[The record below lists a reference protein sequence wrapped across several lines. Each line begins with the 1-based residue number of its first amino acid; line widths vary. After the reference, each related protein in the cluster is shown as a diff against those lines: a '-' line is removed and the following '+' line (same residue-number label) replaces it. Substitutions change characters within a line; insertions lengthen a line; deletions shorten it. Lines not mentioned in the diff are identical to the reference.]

1 MPKYSRPA
9 SRNDYRIAVICA
21 LRIESDAVEAMFDE
35 FWEKYDKIEND
46 SNAYTPGRIGEHN
59 VVLAHMPGIG
69 KANSAKVTSS
79 FRNNYPGI
87 KLGLVVGIC
96 GGMPFIREYP
106 REPREIDVFLGDVI
120 ISTEML
126 QYDLGHQY
134 SNEFIRIDTLQ
145 NTHPNDEIRAFLQKM
160 GGLRSRKILQDK
172 IRGYLT
178 DISQKEDFARSK
190 YQGVEK
196 DILYKPDY
204 LHRHHESTDCDCA
217 KLKGK
222 NCQKA
227 RESTCEEL
235 GCSSEQSVKR
245 IRLKKV
251 EDDATSQANASN
263 EGAKAPTPL
272 VYFGAVASGDKVVKS
287 ATHRDELADS
297 YEAIGFEMEGAGAWD
312 SIPTVVIKSVVD
324 YADSHKSYL
333 WQRYG
338 AACGAACMK
347 AFLGEWSLTEK
358 KQQPRA
364 RPSEYPSSHRRSI
377 ATSLIE
383 VPWMSAKS
391 ARRAH
396 RCHFETIKIHSHG
409 TLHV

>member
-1 MPKYSRPA
+1 MPKYLRPA
-9 SRNDYRIAVICA
+9 SRDDYEIAVICA
-21 LRIESDAVEAMFDE
+21 LIIESDAVEAMFDE
-35 FWEKYDKIEND
+35 HWKGYPKIKND
-46 SNAYTPGRIGEHN
+46 SNAYTTGRIGDHN

-79 FRNNYPGI
+79 FKSNFPGI

-96 GGMPFIREYP
+96 GAMPFIREYP

-145 NTHPNDEIRAFLQKM
+145 NTLGRPNDEIRAFLQKM
-160 GGLRSRKILQDK
+160 RGLRSRAYLQDK

-178 DISQKEDFARSK
+178 DISQVKGFERSK

-204 LHRHHESTDCDCA
+204 LHKHRESTDCVCT
-217 KLKGK
+217 KHEGK

-235 GCSSEQSVKR
+235 GCSSGHSVLR
-245 IRLKKV
+245 TRLKKI
-251 EDDATSQANASN
+251 EDDAANQANASN
-263 EGAKAPTPL
+263 KDAKAPSPL
-272 VYFGAVASGDKVVKS
+272 VHFGAVASGDKVVKS
-287 ATHRDELADS
+287 AIHRDELADS
-297 YEAIGFEMEGAGAWD
+297 NEVIGFEMEGAGAWD
-312 SIPTVVIKSVVD
+312 SIPIVVIKSVVD

-347 AFLGEWSLTEK
+347 AFVNEWSLTEK
-358 KQQPRA
+358 TPQLGA
-364 RPSEYPSSHRRSI
+364 GLSEYPSSHRRSI
-377 ATSLIE
+377 AT
-383 VPWMSAKS
+383 
-391 ARRAH
+391 
-396 RCHFETIKIHSHG
+396 
-409 TLHV
+409 